1 MVNKLQEIRD
11 RKDRA
16 DEEYSEALRST
27 ADELRRKNPMW
38 TLQTI
43 ADAMGLTRQRVSQ
56 LLGPGFRHSKPVPVV
71 EVEELPTV
79 NLTCGH
85 CGVTCERAERAHLY
99 RQKRGAKAT
108 YCGSACQR
116 NALGQRRRAHTLR
129 TECDQ
134 GHAMTQSNTV
144 LVKTTGAGG
153 KAYKGRRCRVCKN
166 AYARNYYHNKR
177 EALKTLKGLNDA
189 MQDVIEE
196 VRADGIRV

>member
-56 LLGPGFRHSKPVPVV
+56 LLGPGFRRSKPVPVV
-71 EVEELPTV
+71 GVKELPTV
-79 NLTCGH
+79 NLTCGY
-85 CGVTCERAERAHLY
+85 CGVTFERSERAHLY

-116 NALGQRRRAHTLR
+116 NALSERGKARALR
-129 TECDQ
+129 TECSK
-134 GHAMTQSNTV
+134 GHAMTRRNT
-144 LVKTTGAGG
+144 LFARAIGASGKT
-153 KAYKGRRCRVCKN
+153 YKGRRCRTCRN
-166 AYARNYYHNKR
+166 TYARNYYRNKQQ
-177 EALKTLKGLNDA
+177 ALKTLKGLNDA

-196 VRADGIRV
+196 AKADGIRV